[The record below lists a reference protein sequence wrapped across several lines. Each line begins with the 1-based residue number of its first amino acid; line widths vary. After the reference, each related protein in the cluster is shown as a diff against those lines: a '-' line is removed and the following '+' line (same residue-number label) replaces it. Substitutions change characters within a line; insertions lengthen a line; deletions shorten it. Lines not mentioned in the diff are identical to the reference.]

1 MGRHRA
7 MVAKIAHSEDAI
19 RHLTIDAEPATRR
32 RLTSRTV
39 PDTGR
44 WRSLKS
50 CGIRRPD
57 GPLRDAAIEVAA
69 LVWAHTPPRSAHA
82 DGTGVRN
89 LAQFLYDEAVLFGIV
104 DEERALTREKVDE
117 WLGHQCPGSL
127 WSLRTYRTDLYA
139 AGRVLYP
146 REYPEPQSPL
156 APRPRVTQP
165 APDSRVAELYAAV
178 THLSDVHQQ
187 QALVILDL
195 VTGAGLSSSQIRAL
209 TGTGVSGL
217 DTPMGAVAVVSVS
230 YLGTI
235 TRRTPVLCP
244 VRSRRLL
251 DRAAEVGEGRLLP
264 GARDRNGAN
273 RVNEVLAQRGLPTID
288 VPALRGWWL
297 VSVAN
302 RPGMT
307 VAGFLAITGTTGV
320 RSIGEISE
328 YLPVADLAELATR
341 LMAGEQR

>member
-230 YLGTI
+230 YRARSPG
-235 TRRTPVLCP
+235 VLPCCVP
-244 VRSRRLL
+244 YVVDVCWTGQLRSVRGAFSRV
-251 DRAAEVGEGRLLP
+251 RA
-264 GARDRNGAN
+264 
-273 RVNEVLAQRGLPTID
+273 
-288 VPALRGWWL
+288 
-297 VSVAN
+297 
-302 RPGMT
+302 T
-307 VAGFLAITGTTGV
+307 VTGQIASM
-320 RSIGEISE
+320 RC
-328 YLPVADLAELATR
+328 
-341 LMAGEQR
+341 